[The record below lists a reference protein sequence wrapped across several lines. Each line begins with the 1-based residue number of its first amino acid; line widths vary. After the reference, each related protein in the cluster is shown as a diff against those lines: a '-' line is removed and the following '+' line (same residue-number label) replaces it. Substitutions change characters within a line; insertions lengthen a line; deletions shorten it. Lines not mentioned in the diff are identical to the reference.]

1 MNRSVAALIGL
12 LPIACASAQTTSTPL
27 IVVEDRGGG
36 SALSYYEVL
45 NPQAVAAD
53 APSPA
58 SPPQLIAGAAGS
70 SEAAMLPVQSTLLSP
85 GAVQPRPIHAPGLTP
100 VFLIGDDERSRIWL
114 RQKHMTLRQVRA
126 VGLVVNVVSL
136 DGLEALRRLAP
147 ELTLSPV
154 SGNDLAQRLGITHYP
169 VLITA
174 TGIEQ

>member
-1 MNRSVAALIGL
+1 MNRSVVALIGL
-12 LPIACASAQTTSTPL
+12 LSIACASAQTTSTPL
-27 IVVEDRGGG
+27 IVVEDRGGV
-36 SALSYYEVL
+36 SALPYYKPL

-53 APSPA
+53 VSPA
-58 SPPQLIAGAAGS
+58 SSPPLIAGAAVGS
-70 SEAAMLPVQSTLLSP
+70 SEAAMVPVQSTLLSP

-136 DGLEALRRLAP
+136 DGLQALRRLAP